1 MAFTINAI
9 CFMHTSMILLFKT
22 SIDCLSKYI
31 QLPNYAKILRKNTIC
46 PINCLTQHN
55 TTYTRWNSLLTFHN
69 QRSLKRP
76 SISAV
81 WMHQYAALSFFA
93 FKAKQQICKSDHFCY
108 QIALHNPDN
117 LGLEVWRNLAKFLL
131 QFYLILTDKA
141 TFMWFSL
148 FINDLGIKLKTV

>member
-81 WMHQYAALSFFA
+81 WMHQYAVL
-93 FKAKQQICKSDHFCY
+93 
-108 QIALHNPDN
+108 
-117 LGLEVWRNLAKFLL
+117 WFLL
-131 QFYLILTDKA
+131 SKQNNRFVRVIISAIKQHCIIQTTLDWKSGEILP
-141 TFMWFSL
+141 SSSYR
-148 FINDLGIKLKTV
+148 FILYSQIKLLSCGFPYLLMTLV